1 MIDEEVYDRFE
12 IEKLYE
18 EAAYGSE
25 ELVDINSLFAQIYNI
40 DWYPSFLILDENEKI
55 IGNTPVDKLKEVMLS
70 E

>member
-1 MIDEEVYDRFE
+1 M
-12 IEKLYE
+12 
-18 EAAYGSE
+18 
-25 ELVDINSLFAQIYNI
+25 FAQIYNI